1 MTLDQF
7 RRAAA
12 ISPALAQ
19 RWYPHVLATMARFH
33 IDTPA
38 RQADFIAQIGHESGG
53 FTKVK
58 ESLNYSVQGLL
69 NTFPRSRIS
78 AADCQ
83 RLGRKPGEAAL
94 SEARQREIANLV
106 YGGRYGNSKPNDG
119 WNYRG
124 RGLKQITFVD
134 NYMRCGQALGLD
146 LLRNPDLLLEDEW
159 AAASAGWFWSFNGLS
174 MYADIGDFT
183 GQTKAINGGTN
194 GLDDR
199 KNRRQVAR
207 SVLLA

>member
-7 RRAAA
+7 KRAAGVTQ
-12 ISPALAQ
+12 ALAE
-19 RWYPHVLATMARFH
+19 RWYPHVLAAMARFH

-69 NTFPRSRIS
+69 ATFPRSRIS

-83 RLGRKPGEAAL
+83 RLGRKPNEGAL
-94 SEARQREIANLV
+94 PEARQREIANLV

-134 NYMRCGQALGLD
+134 NYLRCGQALGLD

-174 MYADIGDFT
+174 MYADNGDFT

>member
-7 RRAAA
+7 KRAAGV
-12 ISPALAQ
+12 SQALAD
-19 RWYPHVLATMARFH
+19 RWYPHVLGAMARFH

-69 NTFPRSRIS
+69 ATFPRSRIS

-83 RLGRKPGEAAL
+83 RLGRKPHEAAL
-94 SEARQREIANLV
+94 PEARQREIANLV
-106 YGGRYGNSKPNDG
+106 YGGRYGNVKPGDG

-124 RGLKQITFVD
+124 RGLKQVTFVD
-134 NYMRCGQALGLD
+134 NYRRCGQALGLD
-146 LLRNPDLLLEDEW
+146 LLSSPDLLLEDKW
-159 AAASAGWFWSFNGLS
+159 AASSAGWFWSINGLS
-174 MYADIGDFT
+174 MYADSGDFT
-183 GQTKAINGGTN
+183 GQTKVINGGTN

-199 KNRRQVAR
+199 KSRRQVAR
-207 SVLLA
+207 AVLLA

>member
-7 RRAAA
+7 KRAAGVTQ
-12 ISPALAQ
+12 ALAE
-19 RWYPHVLATMARFH
+19 RWYPHVLAAMARFH

-69 NTFPRSRIS
+69 ATFPRSRIS

-83 RLGRKPGEAAL
+83 RLGRKPNEGAL
-94 SEARQREIANLV
+94 PEARQREIANLV

-124 RGLKQITFVD
+124 RGLKQVTFLD
-134 NYMRCGQALGLD
+134 NYRLCGQALGLD
-146 LLRNPDLLLEDEW
+146 LLGNPDLLLEDEW

-174 MYADIGDFT
+174 MYADNGDFT

>member
-7 RRAAA
+7 RRAAG
-12 ISPALAQ
+12 ISPALAE
-19 RWYPHVLATMARFH
+19 RWYPHVLGAMARFH
-33 IDTPA
+33 IDTPV

-69 NTFPRSRIS
+69 ATFPRSRIS
-78 AADCQ
+78 ALDCQ
-83 RLGRKPGEAAL
+83 RLGRKPGEGAL
-94 SEARQREIANLV
+94 PEARQREIANKV
-106 YGGRYGNSKPNDG
+106 YGGRYGNRQPNDG

-134 NYMRCGQALGLD
+134 NYLKCGQALGLD
-146 LLRNPDLLLEDEW
+146 LLRSPDLLLEDQW
-159 AAASAGWFWSFNGLS
+159 AAASAGWFWSYTGLS
-174 MYADIGDFT
+174 MYADVGDFR
-183 GQTKAINGGTN
+183 GQTEKINGGTN

-199 KNRRQVAR
+199 EARRKVAR
-207 SVLLA
+207 AVLLA